1 MAGRTPVPGCKN
13 RPAVMMKK
21 INIDA
26 GHGYHFIAARH
37 RKPAF
42 RQKIDLK
49 IDEEQSILFLSA
61 LVFAFDTD

>member
-1 MAGRTPVPGCKN
+1 
-13 RPAVMMKK
+13 MMKK